1 MELTFYTDYSLRA
14 LIYLGVQRGRRCQI
28 SDIADAYGISRN
40 HLTKVVHGLARAGFI
55 HSYRGKGGGITLA
68 REARE
73 INIGAVVRYTEG
85 PLEPVEC
92 FRGSDNR
99 CVITGAC
106 GLAGV
111 VGEACENFL
120 ATFDRYTL
128 ADLIAQQR
136 RLARLLDASHA
147 PVSVRTVS
155 DTRAVAGRKSAAPR
169 RLSRSS
175 PLIARE

>member
-1 MELTFYTDYSLRA
+1 MELTFYTDYSLRT
-14 LIYLGVQRGRRCQI
+14 LIYLAVRRDRRCQI
-28 SDIADAYGISRN
+28 SDIAGAYGISRN

-55 HSYRGKGGGITLA
+55 YSYRGKGGGITLA

-120 ATFDRYTL
+120 ATFDLYTL
-128 ADLIAQQR
+128 ADLTARQQE
-136 RLARLLDASHA
+136 LARLLDVSHA
-147 PVSVRTVS
+147 PASARNVS
-155 DTRAVAGRKSAAPR
+155 DIRAVSRRKSAAPR
-169 RLSRSS
+169 RLPRSS
-175 PLIARE
+175 RVIVTE

>member
-14 LIYLGVQRGRRCQI
+14 LIYLAVHRDRRCQI
-28 SDIADAYGISRN
+28 SEIAGAYRISRN

-68 REARE
+68 RQAKE

-92 FRGSDNR
+92 FRSSGNL
-99 CVITGAC
+99 CVITDAC

-120 ATFDRYTL
+120 ATFDLYTL
-128 ADLIAQQR
+128 ADLTARQR
-136 RLARLLDASHA
+136 KLAHLLDVSRASA
-147 PVSVRTVS
+147 SPRSVS
-155 DTRAVAGRKSAAPR
+155 DTRALTRQRSAAPR
-169 RLSRSS
+169 RLPS
-175 PLIARE
+175 EMEF

>member
-1 MELTFYTDYSLRA
+1 MELTFYTDYSLRV
-14 LIYLGVQRGRRCQI
+14 LIYLAVQGDRRRQI

-85 PLEPVEC
+85 ALKPVEC
-92 FRGSDNR
+92 FRSSDNR

-111 VGEACENFL
+111 VGEACESFL
-120 ATFDRYTL
+120 ATFDHYTL
-128 ADLIAQQR
+128 ADLIAKQR
-136 RLARLLDASHA
+136 QLARLLDVSHA
-147 PVSVRTVS
+147 PVSARSAS

-169 RLSRSS
+169 RPSRNS
-175 PLIARE
+175 PAPAPT